1 MSQGC
6 SNVRFMASTSN
17 PINPIPIY
25 RLWGWRVPELT
36 SVGSLRGTTQRFF
49 FFSCPYELAVF
60 EYSGL
65 WQTVLQRTQNN
76 KDLNTTRCS
85 AVLLDGLS
93 CSVSVLPQI
102 VALLAEGRASCLLV
116 SHQSLQTDPQ
126 RGSNPGC
133 QRATL
138 RRLSI
143 ALCSSADLEVVKNRM
158 NDNWVKSSEQ
168 GS

>member
-1 MSQGC
+1 MFVLWPAPAIQLT
-6 SNVRFMASTSN
+6 RFQFIVSGAGESRSW
-17 PINPIPIY
+17 P
-25 RLWGWRVPELT
+25 LWGVFEAPHCVL
-36 SVGSLRGTTQRFF
+36 F
-49 FFSCPYELAVF
+49 FFSCPYELAAF

-65 WQTVLQRTQNN
+65 WQTALQRTQNN
-76 KDLNTTRCS
+76 KGLNATRCS

-93 CSVSVLPQI
+93 CYVSALPHI

-116 SHQSLQTDPQ
+116 CHQSLQTDSQ

-143 ALCSSADLEVVKNRM
+143 ALCSSADLEVVKSTM
-158 NDNWVKSSEQ
+158 NDNWANSSEQ

>member
-49 FFSCPYELAVF
+49 FFPCPYELSVF

-93 CSVSVLPQI
+93 WASALPQI
-102 VALLAEGRASCLLV
+102 VALLAEGRAPCLLV
-116 SHQSLQTDPQ
+116 CHQSLQTDSQ
-126 RGSNPGC
+126 RGSNPSC

-138 RRLSI
+138 QSLSI
-143 ALCSSADLEVVKNRM
+143 VLCGSADLEAVKNRM